1 MSWKILLHFQ
11 VVESDTSK
19 NFGQEQKEAGSVS
32 ITKISLR
39 NILQQ
44 LSLLGNRPVTRLGI
58 FLAYT
63 IIDHFVN
70 NTSLLFSEGSL

>member
-1 MSWKILLHFQ
+1 MIH
-11 VVESDTSK
+11 
-19 NFGQEQKEAGSVS
+19 QKSLDKKKQEAGSVS

-44 LSLLGNRPVTRLGI
+44 LSLLANRPVTRLGI
-58 FLAYT
+58 FLAYI

-70 NTSLLFSEGSL
+70 NTNLLFSEGSL

>member
-1 MSWKILLHFQ
+1 MSWKILRHFQ
-11 VVESDTSK
+11 VVVSDTSK
-19 NFGQEQKEAGSVS
+19 KFGQEKKEAGSVS

-44 LSLLGNRPVTRLGI
+44 LSLLANRPVTRLGI
-58 FLAYT
+58 FLAYI

-70 NTSLLFSEGSL
+70 NTNLLFSEGSL

>member
-11 VVESDTSK
+11 VVVSDTSK
-19 NFGQEQKEAGSVS
+19 KFGQEQKEAGSVS

-44 LSLLGNRPVTRLGI
+44 LSLLTNRPVT
-58 FLAYT
+58 
-63 IIDHFVN
+63 
-70 NTSLLFSEGSL
+70 